1 VTAVE
6 RSEVQWGRT
15 AIPYAIRR
23 SARRGTVS
31 VAIDPEEG
39 VLLTAPTTTPVE
51 RLDRVVRTKARWIV
65 ERLRRQS
72 DLPPPLREREF
83 VAGETFLYLGRQYR
97 LGIDHRREGAALRHG
112 HLVVGAPHD
121 LTRRG
126 AHVRRALVT
135 WYRQHAQER
144 LPEIAAVWAR
154 KLHVEV
160 GAVLMRE
167 QRRRWGSCDRSGLLR
182 LNWRIIQAP
191 RACIEYVVA
200 HEVVHVRHPNH
211 TPAFWGALGRVMPDY
226 ERRRARLKALGASLV
241 W

>member
-72 DLPPPLREREF
+72 ELPPALHEREF
-83 VAGETFLYLGRQYR
+83 VSGETFLYLGKQYR
-97 LGIDHRREGAALRHG
+97 LGIDHRREGAALLHG

-121 LTRRG
+121 PTRRS
-126 AHVRRALVT
+126 AHVRRVLVT

-144 LPEIAAVWAR
+144 LPEIAGVWAR

-211 TPAFWGALGRVMPDY
+211 TPAFWAALGRVMPDY

>member
-1 VTAVE
+1 
-6 RSEVQWGRT
+6 
-15 AIPYAIRR
+15 
-23 SARRGTVS
+23 

-39 VLLTAPTTTPVE
+39 VLLTAPTATPVE

-72 DLPPPLREREF
+72 DLPPALHEREF
-83 VAGETFLYLGRQYR
+83 VGGETFLYLGKQYR
-97 LGIDHRREGAALRHG
+97 LAIDHAREGAALLHG
-112 HLVVGAPHD
+112 HLVVGAPHV
-121 LTRRG
+121 LAG
-126 AHVRRALVT
+126 KSAHVRRALAT

-144 LPEIAAVWAR
+144 LPEIASVWAH

-211 TPAFWGALGRVMPDY
+211 TPAFWAVLGRAMPDY